1 MEIWSGSRTG
11 LPIKRSDHMDRK
23 WDRSGTRIRLTHNQL
38 YARGG
43 WSGALQGAASAV
55 TAWSRDVE
63 SPMDTGCSFAAAR
76 HLQAIEYIVDLIL
89 DGERAERETP
99 RDLLI
104 REALAH

>member
-1 MEIWSGSRTG
+1 M
-11 LPIKRSDHMDRK
+11 
-23 WDRSGTRIRLTHNQL
+23 RLTHNQL

-76 HLQAIEYIVDLIL
+76 HLQAIEYIVDVIL
-89 DGERAERETP
+89 HSARAEREAP

-104 REALAH
+104 REALAHQPDDLLLALS